1 MSARKNA
8 HIFLELE
15 NFKQTYF
22 GKGNNYSGNDHTV
35 CYSMLGLVWYRQSR
49 QNHKNIILNF
59 KI

>member
-35 CYSMLGLVWYRQSR
+35 CYSMLGLVWYRLSR
-49 QNHKNIILNF
+49 QNLKNIILKRF
-59 KI
+59 